1 MKFNMK
7 VKKVN
12 KGLIISI
19 AITAFALGLTM
30 AIQFKTVIATDI
42 AGIEIMREAELRT
55 ELASWKSKYEDAKL
69 KIEETNNKIEEYGKE
84 IEENSNISELI
95 TREVNEAE
103 VIAGYTD
110 VTGPGIIVTLE
121 DTENMQITAED
132 LMSLLNELKLAGAEA
147 ISINDQRIVSLTD
160 ISNIDYKFIM
170 VNTAK
175 EIGKARI
182 ESPYIIKAIG
192 NQKYLESSITIKYGF
207 LDSMES
213 SGKKASYVI
222 DNDILILKY
231 DGILKYKY
239 ASEID
244 E

>member
-1 MKFNMK
+1 MNT
-7 VKKVN
+7 KKTS
-12 KGLIISI
+12 KTLLISI
-19 AITAFALGLTM
+19 TLTAFVLGLTM
-30 AIQFKTVIATDI
+30 AIQFKTVTATDI

-55 ELASWKSKYEDAKL
+55 ELASWKSKYEDATL
-69 KIEETNNKIEEYGKE
+69 KIEETDNKIKEYSKE
-84 IEENSNISELI
+84 IEENNNISELLNK
-95 TREVNEAE
+95 EVSEAE
-103 VIAGYTD
+103 ITAGYTD
-110 VTGPGIIVTLE
+110 VMGQGIIITLE
-121 DTENMQITAED
+121 DTNNSQITAED

-182 ESPYIIKAIG
+182 QSPYTIKAIG
-192 NQKYLESSITIKYGF
+192 NQKYLESAISIKYGF

-213 SGKKASYVI
+213 SGKPASYVL
-222 DNDILILKY
+222 DNNIMIYKY
-231 DGILKYKY
+231 DGTLEYKY